1 MRPDPSSTLLY
12 NSLLDFKEL
21 KPVLMFSFLTSP
33 GVVPAV
39 MSSLAVANALCLPC
53 QVGLPTLGQVPLSL
67 KTSRRGGYAPPITS
81 PGASTTWTRQNMVT
95 VTWSTSDIPKSITN
109 PTGRLLLGYLNP
121 GSSNEH
127 LDLDHPLAEGFD
139 IRDGNRTIR
148 VPNVP
153 PRDNYIVVLIGSSGN
168 RSPEFKIV

>member
-1 MRPDPSSTLLY
+1 
-12 NSLLDFKEL
+12 
-21 KPVLMFSFLTSP
+21 MFSFFTSSC
-33 GVVPAV
+33 VMPAV
-39 MSSLAVANALCLPC
+39 LSSLAVVNALCLPC
-53 QVGLPTLGQVPLSL
+53 QVGLGQVPLGL
-67 KTSRRGGYAPPITS
+67 KTPSRRGVYSPPITS
-81 PGASTTWTRQNMVT
+81 PDASTTWARESTVT
-95 VTWSTSDIPKSITN
+95 VTWSTAAIPQSITN

-127 LDLDHPLAEGFD
+127 LDLGHPLAEGFD

-148 VPNVP
+148 VPDVP